1 LATVHANVQLIR
13 EMEFRGR
20 ASNGHEL
27 TIDTS
32 ADHGG
37 LALGLEPL
45 DLVLLALGGCIGLD
59 VISIM
64 RKKRQEVTNYD
75 LRITAEQSDEH
86 PRVYTR
92 IEIEHI
98 VAGRNIDEQ
107 AVARSIELSETKY
120 CPVSAMLRGTVQ
132 IHNRY
137 HIINDDEHP
146 VKLRKTPSPIGRGR
160 ERVCANRCRIAEPNR
175 VSYKASNTEGG
186 CVAAPAFLMCN

>member
-1 LATVHANVQLIR
+1 MATVHANVQLIR

-20 ASNGHEL
+20 APNGHEL

-37 LALGLEPL
+37 HALGLEPL

-75 LRITAEQSDEH
+75 VRITAEQSDEH

-92 IEIEHI
+92 IELEHV

-120 CPVSAMLRGTVQ
+120 CPVSAMLRSTVQ

-137 HIINDDEHP
+137 RIVNDDEHP
-146 VKLRKTPSPIGRGR
+146 VK
-160 ERVCANRCRIAEPNR
+160 
-175 VSYKASNTEGG
+175 
-186 CVAAPAFLMCN
+186 